1 MTRPM
6 QTYTVAPSIPQEL
19 RCLANLATNLLWVWD
34 HELMEVFMRLDL
46 DLWEATNHNPVLMLG
61 LVRQERL
68 NSAARDDA
76 FLAQVERAC
85 RRFHEYQDT
94 STSWYAKMHP
104 EGKDVRIAYFS
115 AEFGLTECLQNYS
128 GGLGIL
134 SGDHL
139 KSASDLGVPLVG
151 VGLLYQQGYFRQYLN
166 ADGWQQERYPEN
178 DFYSLPL
185 SLERD
190 KSGRPLTIT
199 VDLPGRPLHAQIWR
213 VQVGRVPTYLLDT
226 NIPENSEEDQDIT
239 DQLYGGDRELRIKQE
254 ILLGIGGYRALK
266 ALDIRPS
273 VYHLNEGHSAF
284 LTLEHCRDLMQE
296 HRVSFAEARTAVV
309 ASTVFT
315 THTPVPA
322 GNDYFVPE
330 LMEKYFSGYYQNLG
344 LLPRDFYALGRENA
358 DNDRESFCMTIL
370 ALRMSGK
377 SNGVSKLH
385 GRVSREM
392 WKNVWPGLPVNEV
405 PIISIT
411 NGTHA
416 PSWVSRDMA
425 GLYDRYLGPNWREDA
440 GQFGLWS
447 RVHHIPDEELWRT
460 HERRRERLVAFAR
473 NRLRTQLEARGATA
487 TEVAAAEEIL
497 NPAAL
502 TIGFSRRFATY
513 KRATLL
519 LRNPD
524 RLIRLLTDKDRPVQF
539 IFAGKAH
546 PHDNP
551 GKELIREIIHFE
563 RRPEARRRMVFI
575 EDYDMVVARY
585 LVQGVDVWLNTPRR
599 PLEASGTSGMKS
611 TLNGAINVSILDG
624 WWAEAYTTNTG
635 WAIGKGEEY
644 SDEEYQNEVESN
656 ALFDLLEKEIVP
668 LFYSRTSDDLP
679 RAWTTK
685 MKNAMRAIGPEF
697 NTNRMVREYVEEM
710 YLPTAERHAAF
721 VEKGLKRA
729 KEFAAWKKHI
739 RSGWSGIAVREVRLD
754 RTEDLKVAEQIGAHA
769 VIDLGSLSPSDVRV
783 ELYYGGL
790 NSAGEFDNPKTAVM
804 PHAGAV
810 DGNVHRFETA
820 VKFETSGRVGHTVRI
835 LPAHRDLDNP
845 FREGL
850 LLWAH

>member
-1 MTRPM
+1 MTRPI
-6 QTYTVAPSIPQEL
+6 QTFTVAPSVPQEL
-19 RCLANLATNLLWVWD
+19 KCLTQLAYNLLWVWD
-34 HELMEVFMRLDL
+34 HELMELFMRLDP
-46 DLWEATNHNPVLMLG
+46 DLWEQTNHNPVQMLG
-61 LVRQERL
+61 LIRQERL
-68 NSAARDDA
+68 NSVARDDA
-76 FLAQVERAC
+76 FLAQAERAC
-85 RRFHEYQDT
+85 RRFQEYLDT
-94 STSWYAKMHP
+94 SSSWYHKTHP
-104 EGKDVRIAYFS
+104 EGKNVQFAYFS

-166 ADGWQQERYPEN
+166 ADGWQQERNPEN

-185 SLERD
+185 YREFDR
-190 KSGRPLTIT
+190 SGNPLVIS
-199 VDLPGRPLHAQIWR
+199 VALPGRELHAQIWR
-213 VQVGRVPTYLLDT
+213 VQVGRIPLYLMDT
-226 NIPENSEEDQDIT
+226 NFPQNSSEDQDIT
-239 DQLYGGDRELRIKQE
+239 DQLYGGDREMRIKQE
-254 ILLGIGGYRALK
+254 ILLGIGGYRTLK
-266 ALDIRPS
+266 ALGIRPAA
-273 VYHLNEGHSAF
+273 YHLNEGHSAF
-284 LTLEHCRDLMQE
+284 LTLEHCRDLMNEQKL
-296 HRVSFAEARTAVV
+296 SFAEAREATI

-322 GNDYFVPE
+322 GNDYFAPE
-330 LMEKYFSGYYQNLG
+330 LVEKYFGQYYRDLG
-344 LLPRDFYALGRENA
+344 LSPKEFHGLGRENG
-358 DNDRESFCMTIL
+358 DNEKEAFCMTVL

-385 GRVSREM
+385 GRVSRTM
-392 WKNVWPGLPVNEV
+392 WRNVWPGLPPNEI

-473 NRLRTQLEARGATA
+473 GRLRSQLEARGATA
-487 TEVAAAEEIL
+487 TEVAAADEIL
-497 NPAAL
+497 NSESL

-524 RLIRLLTDKDRPVQF
+524 RLIKLLNDKERPVQF

-551 GKELIREIIHFE
+551 GKQLIREIIHFE
-563 RRPEARRRMVFI
+563 RRPEARQRTVFI

-599 PLEASGTSGMKS
+599 PLEASGTSGMKA

-624 WWAEAYTTNTG
+624 WWAEAYNTNTG
-635 WAIGKGEEY
+635 WSIGKGEEY

-656 ALFDLLEKEIVP
+656 ALFDLLEKEIIP
-668 LFYSRTSDDLP
+668 LFYTRTADDLP
-679 RAWTTK
+679 RAWIGK
-685 MKNAMRAIGPEF
+685 MKNAMRAIAPEF
-697 NTNRMVREYVEEM
+697 NTNRMVRQYVEEM
-710 YLPTAERHAAF
+710 YLPASARFAALS
-721 VEKGLKRA
+721 EKGMKRA
-729 KEFAAWKKHI
+729 KEYASWKQHLRTNWHSLSI
-739 RSGWSGIAVREVRLD
+739 REIKLD
-754 RTEDLKVAEQIGAHA
+754 RMDNLKVGDQVVARAI
-769 VIDLGSLSPSDVRV
+769 IDLGPIKPEDVRV
-783 ELYYGGL
+783 EIYYGGL
-790 NSAGEFDNPKTAVM
+790 NSAGEFENPKAATM
-804 PHAGAV
+804 NHAGKH
-810 DGNVHRFETA
+810 DGNLHAFEA
-820 VKFETSGRVGHTVRI
+820 SVKLETSGRMGQTVRI
-835 LPAHRDLDNP
+835 LPSHRDLDNP

-850 LLWAH
+850 IVWAQ